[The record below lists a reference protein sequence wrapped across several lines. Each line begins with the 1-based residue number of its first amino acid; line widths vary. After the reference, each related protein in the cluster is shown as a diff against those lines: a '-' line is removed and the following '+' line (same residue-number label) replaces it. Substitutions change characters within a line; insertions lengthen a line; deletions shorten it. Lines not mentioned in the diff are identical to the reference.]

1 MALGGT
7 AVLTAMRV
15 LIVEDEPKVA
25 RALEDGLRQEGY
37 ETVVEPSGEGAFF
50 RISTERF
57 DVALLDITLP
67 GRDGLE
73 ILRALRRR
81 NLETRVLMLTARD
94 TLEDRVRGLESGADD
109 YVVKPFAF
117 AELVARIRA
126 VQRRGRPVDRL
137 RHTIADLDLD
147 RPTRRVTRAGQSV
160 DLTAREFDLLEY
172 LMRFDG
178 EVVSREAL
186 GRDVWGERSRT
197 TTLDNVIDVHVAR
210 LRRKIDADHVVKLI
224 HTARGIGFMV
234 REDVS

>member
-1 MALGGT
+1 
-7 AVLTAMRV
+7 MRV

-25 RALEDGLRQEGY
+25 RALEAGLRQEGY
-37 ETVVEPSGEGAFF
+37 ETVVESSGEGAFF

-73 ILRALRRR
+73 ILRALRRQ

-109 YVVKPFAF
+109 YLVKPFAF

-126 VQRRGRPVDRL
+126 VQRRGRPVDAV
-137 RHTIADLDLD
+137 RHTVADLDLD
-147 RPTRRVTRAGQSV
+147 RPSRRVTRAGQTV
-160 DLTAREFDLLEY
+160 ELTAREFDLLEY

-178 EVVSREAL
+178 QVVSRETL

-197 TTLDNVIDVHVAR
+197 STLDNVIDVHIAR
-210 LRRKIDADHVVKLI
+210 LRRKIDADHAVKLI
-224 HTARGIGFMV
+224 HTARGVGFMV
-234 REDVS
+234 REETP

>member
-1 MALGGT
+1 
-7 AVLTAMRV
+7 MRV

-25 RALEDGLRQEGY
+25 RALEAGLRQEGY
-37 ETVVEPSGEGAFF
+37 ETVVESSGEGAFF

-73 ILRALRRR
+73 ILRALRRQ

-109 YVVKPFAF
+109 YLVKPFAF

-126 VQRRGRPVDRL
+126 VQRRGRPVDAV
-137 RHTIADLDLD
+137 RHTVADLDLD
-147 RPTRRVTRAGQSV
+147 RPTRRVTRAGQTV
-160 DLTAREFDLLEY
+160 ELTAREFDLLEY

-178 EVVSREAL
+178 QVVSRETL

-197 TTLDNVIDVHVAR
+197 STLDNVIDVHIAR
-210 LRRKIDADHVVKLI
+210 LRRKIDADHAVKLI
-224 HTARGIGFMV
+224 HTARGVGFMV
-234 REDVS
+234 REETP

>member
-1 MALGGT
+1 
-7 AVLTAMRV
+7 MRV

-25 RALEDGLRQEGY
+25 RALEDGLREEGY

-81 NLETRVLMLTARD
+81 DLETRVLMLTARD

-109 YVVKPFAF
+109 YLVKPFAF

-126 VQRRGRPVDRL
+126 IQRRGRSTDAL
-137 RHTIADLDLD
+137 HHTVADLELD
-147 RPTRRVTRAGQSV
+147 RPTRRVTRAGQAIE
-160 DLTAREFDLLEY
+160 LTTREFDLLEY
-172 LMRFDG
+172 LMRYAG
-178 EVVSREAL
+178 EVVSRETL

-197 TTLDNVIDVHVAR
+197 TTLDNVIDVHIAR
-210 LRRKIDADHVVKLI
+210 LRRKVDAEHAVKLI
-224 HTARGIGFMV
+224 HTARGVGFVV
-234 REDVS
+234 RVEAP

>member
-1 MALGGT
+1 
-7 AVLTAMRV
+7 MRV

-25 RALEDGLRQEGY
+25 RALEAGLRQEGY
-37 ETVVEPSGEGAFF
+37 ETVVESSGEGAFF

-73 ILRALRRR
+73 ILRALRRQ

-109 YVVKPFAF
+109 YLVKPFAF

-126 VQRRGRPVDRL
+126 VQRRGRPVDAV
-137 RHTIADLDLD
+137 RHTVADLDLD
-147 RPTRRVTRAGQSV
+147 RPTRRVTRAGQTV
-160 DLTAREFDLLEY
+160 ELTAREFDLLEY

-178 EVVSREAL
+178 KVVSRETL

-197 TTLDNVIDVHVAR
+197 STLDNVIDVHIAR
-210 LRRKIDADHVVKLI
+210 LRRKIDADHAVKLI
-224 HTARGIGFMV
+224 HTARGVGFMV
-234 REDVS
+234 REETP

>member
-1 MALGGT
+1 
-7 AVLTAMRV
+7 MRV

-25 RALEDGLRQEGY
+25 RALEAGLRQEGY
-37 ETVVEPSGEGAFF
+37 ETVVESSGEGAFF

-67 GRDGLE
+67 GRDGIE
-73 ILRALRRR
+73 ILRALRRQ

-109 YVVKPFAF
+109 YLVKPFAF

-126 VQRRGRPVDRL
+126 VQRRGRPVDAVH
-137 RHTIADLDLD
+137 HTVADLDLD
-147 RPTRRVTRAGQSV
+147 RPTRRVTRAGQTV

-178 EVVSREAL
+178 QVVSRETL

-197 TTLDNVIDVHVAR
+197 STLDNVIDVHIAR
-210 LRRKIDADHVVKLI
+210 LRRKIDADHTIKLI
-224 HTARGIGFMV
+224 HTARGVGFMV
-234 REDVS
+234 REETP

>member
-1 MALGGT
+1 
-7 AVLTAMRV
+7 MRV

-25 RALEDGLRQEGY
+25 RALEAGLRQEGY
-37 ETVVEPSGEGAFF
+37 ETVVESSGEGAFF

-73 ILRALRRR
+73 ILRALRRHD
-81 NLETRVLMLTARD
+81 LETRVLMLTARD

-109 YVVKPFAF
+109 YLVKPFAF

-126 VQRRGRPVDRL
+126 VQRRGRPVDAL
-137 RHTIADLDLD
+137 HHTVADLDLD
-147 RPTRRVTRAGQSV
+147 RPTRRVTRAGQTV

-178 EVVSREAL
+178 QVVSRETL

-197 TTLDNVIDVHVAR
+197 STLDNVIDVHIAR
-210 LRRKIDADHVVKLI
+210 LRRKIDADHTIKLI
-224 HTARGIGFMV
+224 HTARGVGFMV
-234 REDVS
+234 REETP

>member
-1 MALGGT
+1 
-7 AVLTAMRV
+7 MRV

-25 RALEDGLRQEGY
+25 RALEAGLRQEGY
-37 ETVVEPSGEGAFF
+37 ETVVESSGEGAFF

-73 ILRALRRR
+73 ILRALRRQ

-109 YVVKPFAF
+109 YLVKPFAF

-126 VQRRGRPVDRL
+126 VQRRGRPVDAV
-137 RHTIADLDLD
+137 RHTVADLDLD
-147 RPTRRVTRAGQSV
+147 RPTRRVTRAGQAV
-160 DLTAREFDLLEY
+160 ELTAREFDLLEY

-178 EVVSREAL
+178 QVVSRETL

-197 TTLDNVIDVHVAR
+197 STLDNVIDVHIAR
-210 LRRKIDADHVVKLI
+210 LRRKIDADHAVKLI
-224 HTARGIGFMV
+224 HTARGVGFMV
-234 REDVS
+234 REETP